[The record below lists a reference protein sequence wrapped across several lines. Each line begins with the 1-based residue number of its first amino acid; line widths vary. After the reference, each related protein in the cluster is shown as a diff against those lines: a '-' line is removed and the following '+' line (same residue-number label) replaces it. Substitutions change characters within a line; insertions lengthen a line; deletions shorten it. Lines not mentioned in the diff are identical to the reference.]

1 MVARQNLKIYN
12 SNSNQEFE
20 KLLNDN
26 LTNSGIVEHTI
37 VKGTIEK
44 IEDKYITVYCVGA
57 KSSGVIEKSEIPQS
71 ELDTVEVGKEIEVYV
86 ERTENRNGEI
96 VLSIEKARRARSWK
110 KIKDAFEKKEKVS
123 GVVQNMVK
131 GGYIIEVEKIF
142 AFCPSSQLSDRPIKN
157 ASEFIRK
164 PLEFLIIKIDPV
176 RMNVIVS
183 RRAILEE
190 EKNLNKDQVISNYKE
205 KDIIEGRIKAIT
217 SYGLFVSI
225 ETLDC
230 LLHSSEVSW
239 LKISN
244 LNDMFT
250 VGDTLKCQVLEID
263 KEAKRMSLSIR
274 SMYPDPFKTV
284 SEKYTIGKEYKVKII
299 KLTDWGAFAELSEGV
314 SGLIHSSEIKH
325 MQKNVNPK
333 SVFKINDE
341 VKVKLKEVNT
351 EKRKISLSYKDCLPN
366 PIDEFIKKYPIG
378 TICDAKIVN
387 KKDFGLF
394 LNTGNNEIDIFVH
407 YKQLSFSETSKDL
420 DEYNKNDSV
429 KLKIIDIKDGKVNGS
444 IRALKKDPFSFFE
457 SKKEGSV
464 VSVRVVEIQP
474 NAIKVNVGEDR
485 YQTLIK
491 KADIA
496 LEKKDCSPS
505 RFAPGDTLDAVIV
518 GISNQ
523 TRKVK
528 LSIKEYEKQQQDE
541 ALKKY
546 GSTTS
551 GQSLAGVLGA
561 ALKKKSTKKK
571 KS

>member
-284 SEKYTIGKEYKVKII
+284 SEKYTIGKEYEVKII

-378 TICDAKIVN
+378 TVCDAKIVN

-518 GISNQ
+518 EISNQ

-541 ALKKY
+541 TLKKY